1 MIFKLKEERQKCQ
14 SVSDRIT
21 EKQKFALTSECC
33 EQKMSSWWWRNL
45 CLHSERISQL
55 SKGDISPR
63 ITQLLQGQLNR
74 LCSFN
79 RSQLLF
85 TVLVKKW
92 QLSEWLTLY
101 CPTKELE
108 KFWSSISKVNW
119 LVALLLVP
127 LLLVALLLVALLL
140 VALLLVALLKR
151 LDSSCHLLEIPKR
164 KWSYC
169 LSCF

>member
-1 MIFKLKEERQKCQ
+1 MILKIITKNKDYEGKYLIIVLLIKFIARFDEIKEFPIYKSSASKAKKCNHSVIFKLKDGWETKCQ
-14 SVSDRIT
+14 PVSDRIT

-33 EQKMSSWWWRNL
+33 EQKMSSWWRRNL
-45 CLHSERISQL
+45 CLHSERVSEL
-55 SKGDISPR
+55 SKGDISSR

-101 CPTKELE
+101 
-108 KFWSSISKVNW
+108 
-119 LVALLLVP
+119 
-127 LLLVALLLVALLL
+127 
-140 VALLLVALLKR
+140 
-151 LDSSCHLLEIPKR
+151 
-164 KWSYC
+164 
-169 LSCF
+169 